1 MDFFPQ
7 DSRFRWNSFS
17 VPLNSFRGS
26 QPAGEDSHRKGFR
39 AARLQ
44 GQVTLLADHGFDSVE
59 RKGGKNMADATYEV
73 QVNDAA
79 SEASVAKVD
88 MKLEIVVIPV
98 SDVDCAKE
106 FYARLGWR
114 LDADYDNGKDFRVI
128 QFTPPG
134 SGCSVIFGRN
144 VTGAAPGS
152 AQGLYLIVDDIE
164 AARKNLLRHG
174 FEVSE
179 AFHGAADV
187 YSGPDEPYLFGRI
200 RVNGP
205 DPEHR
210 SYRSF
215 ASFRDPDGNGWL
227 FQEITT
233 RLPGRIDDTAMTFAS
248 ANDLASAFRR
258 AEAAHGEHEKRNGGQ
273 RDENWPEWYAAYM
286 IAEQSGKELPQ

>member
-1 MDFFPQ
+1 M
-7 DSRFRWNSFS
+7 
-17 VPLNSFRGS
+17 
-26 QPAGEDSHRKGFR
+26 A
-39 AARLQ
+39 
-44 GQVTLLADHGFDSVE
+44 FDLVE

-73 QVNDAA
+73 QVHDAA
-79 SEASVAKVD
+79 REASVAKVD
-88 MKLEIVVIPV
+88 MKFEIVVIPV
-98 SDVDCAKE
+98 SDVDRAKD

-114 LDADYDNGKDFRVI
+114 LDADYENGKDFRVI

-144 VTGAAPGS
+144 VTAAAPGS

-164 AARKNLLRHG
+164 VARKNLLWHG

-179 AFHGAADV
+179 VFHGAADV

-205 DPEHR
+205 DPERR

-233 RLPGRIDDTAMTFAS
+233 RLPGRIEDTATAFAS
-248 ANDLASAFRR
+248 ADDLASAFRR
-258 AEAAHGEHEKRNGGQ
+258 AEAAHGEHEKRTGQ
-273 RDENWPEWYAAYM
+273 RDANWADWYAAYM
-286 IAEQSGKELPQ
+286 VAEQSGKELPR